1 MNRPESLCRT
11 IGYLEK
17 SSNIP
22 DEVIVVDQ
30 SQDRDVAERVRD
42 TCRCTNLNVIYKW
55 NDEPSLTKARNTGYS
70 LAKGDIIVFMDDDV
84 DVDVDTLE
92 NAKRLFADDSIAM
105 VGGVSGSLK
114 HDIKLSSVIFGRTSF
129 HRRKKGHVTKAVYGR
144 FPLCTEEYTES
155 EWAMGFLFCVRKELM
170 DRWEIRFDETLRY
183 YAYAEDLDFSYRY
196 YKCAHKENLRCLI
209 SSLLH
214 VKHNVSTEYRTPARR
229 HVFMHSV
236 HRWYLSKKLFN
247 SYISQLMVFWADMG
261 YMAFRFI
268 RKESVRDNWDAIKFC
283 IRYRKDIINGN
294 LHYLDYM
301 Q

>member
-1 MNRPESLCRT
+1 MDFKRYDGETEEQLLYR
-11 IGYLEK
+11 IGQMK
-17 SSNIP
+17 
-22 DEVIVVDQ
+22 DE
-30 SQDRDVAERVRD
+30 
-42 TCRCTNLNVIYKW
+42 L
-55 NDEPSLTKARNTGYS
+55 GYS
-70 LAKGDIIVFMDDDV
+70 WQEVADIMNNLLDYDYSESKYRKQFCAFKKM
-84 DVDVDTLE
+84 LE
-92 NAKRLFADDSIAM
+92 ANEDIFSNDSTYKQELD
-105 VGGVSGSLK
+105 SLK

-236 HRWYLSKKLFN
+236 QRWYLSKKLFN
-247 SYISQLMVFWADMG
+247 CFISQLMVFWADMG
-261 YMAFRFI
+261 YMAFRFV
-268 RKESVRDNWDAIKFC
+268 RKEQVRDNWDALIFC
-283 IRYRKDIINGN
+283 IKHRKDIINGN